1 MSKSTSFSVTR
12 RQQNITVIC
21 ARDVGSK
28 TSWALPPF
36 LSHLSYDFSLT
47 FILREQPKGRSA
59 QIRMRARN
67 KGGKKRRAGK
77 TPVRCSGLL
86 HWDEF
91 ASAPW
96 GPSTAAEQS
105 SAQRE
110 RERREERG
118 ERREAG
124 KTGIRCYC
132 WFQQHGWGKNPEPE
146 SGFRT
151 APSPSASAE
160 QMESYGENGWETGG
174 EEQEHEAFFFLTLHR
189 ADSPALSVPSQPSSK
204 DFILPVLA
212 LLL

>member
-1 MSKSTSFSVTR
+1 
-12 RQQNITVIC
+12 
-21 ARDVGSK
+21 
-28 TSWALPPF
+28 
-36 LSHLSYDFSLT
+36 
-47 FILREQPKGRSA
+47 
-59 QIRMRARN
+59 MRARN
-67 KGGKKRRAGK
+67 GGGKKRRAGK
-77 TPVRCSGLL
+77 TTVRCSGLL

-132 WFQQHGWGKNPEPE
+132 WFQQHGWGKNPEPD

-160 QMESYGENGWETGG
+160 QMESYGENGRETGW
-174 EEQEHEAFFFLTLHR
+174 EEQEHEAFFSYIAPSRLSHSLSAFPIVGERFYSPNPRSATVKFTTILQPLLCPFLQCR
-189 ADSPALSVPSQPSSK
+189 SE
-204 DFILPVLA
+204 
-212 LLL
+212 